1 MILEQGAKRAGDE
14 KWLLLNIFSRKHN
27 LPKGW
32 VQKCKKTEE
41 PKTHAEGVE
50 GDGAA

>member
-14 KWLLLNIFSRKHN
+14 KWLILNIFSRKHS
-27 LPKGW
+27 LPKDW

-41 PKTHAEGVE
+41 SKTRVGGVE

>member
-1 MILEQGAKRAGDE
+1 MILEQGAKRTGDE
-14 KWLLLNIFSRKHN
+14 KWLILNIFSRKHN

-32 VQKCKKTEE
+32 VQKFKKTEE
-41 PKTHAEGVE
+41 PKTRVGSVE